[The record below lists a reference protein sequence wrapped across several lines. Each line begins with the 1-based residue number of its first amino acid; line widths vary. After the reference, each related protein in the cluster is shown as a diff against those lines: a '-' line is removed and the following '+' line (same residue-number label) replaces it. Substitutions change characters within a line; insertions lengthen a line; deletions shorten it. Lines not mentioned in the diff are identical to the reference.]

1 MASPEPNQ
9 TRVLVVGTSSVGKT
23 AFAKRLAATWNLPRI
38 ELDAL
43 YWGNHWQPKPKSEFL
58 RLIDEATHGPAW
70 VADGNYGSVRE
81 HLWPKATQIIWLNY
95 SLPVNLWRGLKR
107 SVRRSF
113 TGEELWHGNR
123 ESFKRTFLSK
133 DSILVWILST
143 HRRRRLELGELRASE
158 RFGRH
163 SWVEFRHPNQAEI
176 WLRKIENAA

>member
-23 AFAKRLAATWNLPRI
+23 AFAKRLAATWNLPR
-38 ELDAL
+38 
-43 YWGNHWQPKPKSEFL
+43 
-58 RLIDEATHGPAW
+58 PAW

-95 SLPVNLWRGLKR
+95 SLPVNLWRGLRR

-113 TGEELWHGNR
+113 TGEDLWHGNR
-123 ESFKRTFLSK
+123 ESFKRTFMSK
-133 DSILVWILST
+133 ESILVWILST

-163 SWVEFRHPNQAEI
+163 SWVEFRHPKQAET
-176 WLRKIENAA
+176 WLRKIENA